1 LREALPQL
9 VPSDRAYFTESWND
23 TLPAELV
30 LEAKPPRRP
39 AARRK
44 PASRVGVAR

>member
-1 LREALPQL
+1 

-23 TLPAELV
+23 QLPAELV

-44 PASRVGVAR
+44 PTSRAGVAR